1 MKAFLQNLLIFFSLC
16 LCGLIAFQWH
26 RETRLHK
33 KLQEDAD
40 VIHEK
45 AENIQSLQQTVKR
58 DEAEIQ
64 RLDALQKQLS
74 EIVKSNNVELAQLR
88 KDLKKVEAENE
99 RNVKQAEQ
107 YKEAFETANN
117 RVVEANEKIKS
128 LGEQVNN
135 VLARHSLMVSNL
147 NDMTQL
153 ISTMATDWN
162 RRNEDMQKM
171 KPAEQGGAAVT
182 NLMALAKDF
191 STFVTRWNDMQRPSS
206 GSRPAPAPASTSG
219 TNAPTTKPQGSP

>member
-1 MKAFLQNLLIFFSLC
+1 MKAFLQNLLIVFSLC

-40 VIHEK
+40 TIHEK
-45 AENIQSLQQTVKR
+45 AETIQSLQQTVKR

-107 YKEAFETANN
+107 YKEAFETANS
-117 RVVEANEKIKS
+117 RVLEANEKIKS
-128 LGEQVNN
+128 LGEEVSKVRVQYN
-135 VLARHSLMVSNL
+135 SLIGSM
-147 NDMTQL
+147 NDMTKL
-153 ISTMATDWN
+153 ISSMVVDWN
-162 RRNEDMQKM
+162 HRGEDIQKL
-171 KPAEQGGAAVT
+171 KPTEQREAAVT
-182 NLMALAKDF
+182 NLTAMTKDF
-191 STFVTRWNDMQRPSS
+191 GTFVTRWNDMQKSLAGPTS
-206 GSRPAPAPASTSG
+206 APG
-219 TNAPTTKPQGSP
+219 TNAPASKP